1 MNEVILKGLIKN
13 VNSSHILNDV
23 EYCKADLIVPGFK
36 GKDNIIDVRFK
47 KCLLPNIEND
57 IISLSGTVRSY
68 SRKLSENKN
77 QVQIYIFT
85 YFDLPNDQ
93 NITNDVLLSGRIC
106 KIDPIKTIKSG
117 KNCVHAILANNLIL
131 QDQNLK
137 INNYIPIV
145 FWGNLALKAQKLKIN
160 DQILVH
166 GQMHSRTYTKTY
178 EDGQMEIKT
187 AHEVVVLNYEE
198 QF

>member
-1 MNEVILKGLIKN
+1 MNEVILKGLLKN
-13 VNSSHILNDV
+13 ISSSHVLNDV
-23 EYCKADLIVPGFK
+23 EYCKADLIVPGLK

-47 KCLLPNIEND
+47 KCLLPIEND
-57 IISLSGTVRSY
+57 VISLTGTVRSY
-68 SRKLSENKN
+68 SKKISENKN
-77 QVQIYIFT
+77 QVQIYVFT

-106 KIDPIKTIKSG
+106 KIDPAKTIKSG

-131 QDQNLK
+131 QDQSLK

-145 FWGNLALKAQKLKIN
+145 FWGNLATKAQNLKVS

-178 EDGQMEIKT
+178 EDGYIEIKT